1 MVAPKQLSLAALI
14 WLGLASQGLALQV
27 DQASNDLTLVER
39 AEAPSGKLGVA
50 LAPNQKLPKVGS
62 AHKADKSEK
71 AGKGGKLGVALASN
85 QKTPKSG
92 KHHKA
97 GKHTTSAASG
107 KKAHK
112 SGKLSAALAP
122 ESKPEHKE
130 RDLEERKITAKG
142 VAKGVGKVAKGA
154 LRLLFRDLEARDVD
168 ELSERDLE
176 ELIARYYDEEELAAR
191 DLEERK
197 ITAKGVA
204 KGVGKVAKG
213 ALRLLFRDVE
223 ARDVDELSERDL
235 EELIARYYDEAEEL
249 AARDLEERKISAKG
263 VAKGIGKVAKGA
275 LNLLLR
281 DIEERDID
289 ELEERD
295 LEELVERYFD
305 EEELTARYFDET
317 ELDERDLEER
327 KITAKGVAKGVGKVA
342 KGALKLFFR
351 DLEEIEERDFE
362 ELSERDLDEL
372 EERDLEERKI
382 TAKGVA
388 KGVGKVAKG
397 ALKLFFR
404 DLDALD
410 ERDLEE
416 FDERD
421 IEELAARYFDDS
433 DIEERDLEERKITA
447 KGVAKGVGK
456 VAKGALKLL
465 FRDLSER
472 EDLDER
478 DIDELFARHF
488 DEEELAARFFDE
500 TEIDERDLEER
511 KITAKGV
518 AKGVGKVAKGALRL
532 LFRDVEER
540 DFEDGLAER
549 DMSDLVTRYFDDSE
563 LVLESRMV
571 RAGFNRG
578 PARQPGRMSI
588 A

>member
-1 MVAPKQLSLAALI
+1 MVAAKQLSLAALV

-39 AEAPSGKLGVA
+39 AEAPSGKMGVA
-50 LAPNQKLPKVGS
+50 LAPNQKLPKVGA
-62 AHKADKSEK
+62 AHKAGKS
-71 AGKGGKLGVALASN
+71 GKLGVALAPN
-85 QKTPKSG
+85 QKISKSG
-92 KHHKA
+92 KSHKA
-97 GKHTTSAASG
+97 GKHTAGAASG

-112 SGKLSAALAP
+112 AGKLSVALAP

-154 LRLLFRDLEARDVD
+154 LKLLFRDLEERDVD
-168 ELSERDLE
+168 ELEERDLE
-176 ELIARYYDEEELAAR
+176 ELIARYYDEEEL
-191 DLEERK
+191 
-197 ITAKGVA
+197 V
-204 KGVGKVAKG
+204 
-213 ALRLLFRDVE
+213 
-223 ARDVDELSERDL
+223 
-235 EELIARYYDEAEEL
+235 
-249 AARDLEERKISAKG
+249 ARDLEERKISAKG
-263 VAKGIGKVAKGA
+263 VAKGIGRVAKGA
-275 LNLLLR
+275 LNILLR

-305 EEELTARYFDET
+305 EEELTARYYDET

-362 ELSERDLDEL
+362 ELDERDLEEL

-404 DLDALD
+404 DLDQLD

-416 FDERD
+416 LDERD

-433 DIEERDLEERKITA
+433 DIEERDLEERKVTA
-447 KGVAKGVGK
+447 KGVAKGIGK

-472 EDLDER
+472 EVEDLDQR
-478 DIDELFARHF
+478 DIDELVARHF
-488 DEEELAARFFDE
+488 DEEELVARFFDE
-500 TEIDERDLEER
+500 TELEERDLEER
-511 KITAKGV
+511 KVSAKGV
-518 AKGVGKVAKGALRL
+518 AKGIGKVAKGALKL

-540 DFEDGLAER
+540 DLEDELAER
-549 DMSDLVTRYFDDSE
+549 DMGDLVTRYFDESE
-563 LVLESRMV
+563 LGLETRMI

-578 PARQPGRMSI
+578 PVHKPGRMSI